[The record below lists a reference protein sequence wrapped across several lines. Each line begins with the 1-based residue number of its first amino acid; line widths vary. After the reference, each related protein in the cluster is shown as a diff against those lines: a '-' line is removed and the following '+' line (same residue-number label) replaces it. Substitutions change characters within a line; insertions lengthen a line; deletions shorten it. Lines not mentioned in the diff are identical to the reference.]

1 MLPRGVINDDDF
13 EYSEV
18 HVLQYEWRDGVD
30 PLPKVGGGAA
40 RTHSK
45 SATDD
50 FQSNVRER

>member
-1 MLPRGVINDDDF
+1 MLPHGVINDDDF

-18 HVLQYEWRDGVD
+18 HVLQYG
-30 PLPKVGGGAA
+30 PSPKGGGRTEPA